1 LLTSQNN
8 VLLISSLAHAYSH
21 ACIVSIPPIL
31 LLIKYEFSL
40 NFTMLSLVVAGSGL
54 LFGIGALP
62 FGALSDKIGPIKV
75 NIMGVVLA
83 ILSCIGIY
91 ITHDII
97 SFVIFLLLLGLASST
112 YHPSAFKLISCL
124 FSKNIGRA
132 FGINGLIGS
141 SGQIMAPISSAFI
154 AYKWGWRPVFLML
167 AIMGIITLIFLFS
180 TYNYN
185 ISIPKVAEKQKFR
198 ISREIIL
205 ILAISTLGGLSYR
218 SIVTML
224 PAYTSIIYGKDTLQA
239 GALVTLML
247 VTGGI
252 SQVVA
257 GEINDKYGSIK
268 PFLIA
273 TIISFISIVVIMMKN
288 YSFFMIGLVIFGSS
302 YFAINLFINSLIG
315 TNTPHIH
322 RGKIYGITF
331 FTRFGLG
338 FLAPVIVGI
347 VTDLYSISY
356 LFHIVIIFMT
366 ILVLLT
372 MYLYRNSSHVPCRQ
386 EDK

>member
-1 LLTSQNN
+1 
-8 VLLISSLAHAYSH
+8 
-21 ACIVSIPPIL
+21 
-31 LLIKYEFSL
+31 
-40 NFTMLSLVVAGSGL
+40 MLSLVVAGSGL

-62 FGALSDKIGPIKV
+62 FGALSD
-75 NIMGVVLA
+75 N
-83 ILSCIGIY
+83 
-91 ITHDII
+91 